1 MNEAIFGLA
10 YLQYMHE
17 VLHKDI
23 VDCYVP
29 LFCKCILQD
38 GCTTIDSQKMKSLM
52 STQYGITNLTFGAIE
67 TILNRMAGTN
77 YSVLSKNN
85 GQFFVTENK
94 LAEYE
99 VKLNKNDRI
108 KEEFNTLVNSIS
120 EYSNQFAKKY
130 LKDEV
135 EEGLFHFL
143 DLHGIDLLNG
153 EGSEVYNRI
162 LQYQDKRLSYI
173 ISRYVVDNDKEGGNA
188 IDILNRLAK
197 GNAITQLIS
206 LKGLSKYSGR
216 LDNVTV
222 YIDTPFFYNLLGA
235 NNNANRESSE
245 ELMSI
250 LERNG
255 AHFAIFN
262 HNLNEVFN
270 CFEDAITR
278 LRTNTYDLHKSS
290 RLLKMAVAENFSA
303 LQLETMR
310 SNIDSIKSK
319 WNIGVQEPPESKKE
333 YTEIDASLLT
343 DIISEAYT
351 NKRTRQI
358 FGHEMS
364 MIANDVDSI
373 SFIHRIRG
381 NELAQNLKGCKAILL
396 TTNHVIA
403 AASND
408 NRISILHHPIPACV
422 TDVFLSTIIWTNNPN
437 ENDSLNRKLLL
448 CECYNNIQL
457 NDDIMAR
464 FFDDIKAKKLAA
476 DITENQYLKLTTS
489 TLALRILGDKTQND
503 INAYTDR
510 TPNEILQILEQ
521 EHKDEVERVE
531 KQGQQRLME
540 EQAKSQKEITDL
552 QEQHRREITEKD
564 SEIEELSS
572 TVEFITK
579 QCQRKA
585 SRTASIF
592 SIVLF
597 IIMVALV
604 LLNHFS
610 SWGFGQKYS
619 TKWWWYVIE
628 LIPIIWSFGNMWGLP
643 FKFLD
648 LKAFI
653 YKKYYQK
660 LCSTWMG
667 KDEDES

>member
-23 VDCYVP
+23 IDCYVP

-38 GCTTIDSQKMKSLM
+38 GCNVIDSQKIKSLM
-52 STQYGITNLTFGAIE
+52 SAQYGITNLTFGAID
-67 TILNRMAGTN
+67 TILNRMASTS
-77 YSVLSKNN
+77 YSILSKNN
-85 GQFFVTENK
+85 GQFFVNESK

-99 VKLNKNDRI
+99 VTLNKNDSIR
-108 KEEFNTLVNSIS
+108 EDFNTLINNIS
-120 EYSNQFAKKY
+120 EYSKKFEKAY
-130 LKDEV
+130 SKEEV
-135 EEGLFHFL
+135 EDGLFHFL

-153 EGSEVYNRI
+153 EGTKVYDRI
-162 LQYQDKRLSYI
+162 LQYQDKRLSYV
-173 ISRYVVDNDKEGGNA
+173 ISRYVVDNNKEGGNA

-216 LDNVTV
+216 LDNVTI

-245 ELMSI
+245 EIMSI

-262 HNLNEVFN
+262 HNLNEVLN

-278 LRTNTYDLHKSS
+278 LRTSTYDLHKSS
-290 RLLKMAVAENFSA
+290 RLLRMAVAENFSA
-303 LQLETMR
+303 LQLDSMR
-310 SNIDSIKSK
+310 ANIDSIKSQ
-319 WNIGVQEPPESKKE
+319 WNIAVQDPPESRKG
-333 YTEIDASLLT
+333 YTEIDATLLT
-343 DIISEAYT
+343 EIISEAYT

-408 NRISILHHPIPACV
+408 NRISTLHHPIPACV

-464 FFDDIKAKKLAA
+464 FYDDIKTKKLTS
-476 DITENQYLKLTTS
+476 DISESQYLKLTTS

-521 EHKDEVERVE
+521 EHKNEVENAL
-531 KQGQQRLME
+531 KQGEERLE
-540 EQAKSQKEITDL
+540 KERAKNEAELNKQ
-552 QEQHRREITEKD
+552 QEQHNKELAEKD
-564 SEIEELSS
+564 TTIKGLSETVDNIDQKCKSIAQLVSLSIS
-572 TVEFITK
+572 VLLFITL
-579 QCQRKA
+579 
-585 SRTASIF
+585 TT
-592 SIVLF
+592 L
-597 IIMVALV
+597 L
-604 LLNHFS
+604 LLNLFS
-610 SWGFGQKYS
+610 SWGLFQKYS
-619 TKWWWYVIE
+619 AKWWWYLIG
-628 LIPIIWSFGNMWGLP
+628 LIPLIWSFGNMWGLP
-643 FKFLD
+643 IKFLD
-648 LKAFI
+648 LKNYI
-653 YKKYYQK
+653 YRKSYTK
-660 LCSTWMG
+660 LYSYFTG
-667 KDEDES
+667 KED